1 MIPKQALK
9 KDIWR
14 EISKTR
20 SRFISIFVMSALA
33 VAFLSGLR
41 TTAPDM
47 EATADRYLDEQ
58 NMMDIE
64 IVSTLGL
71 TEEDITVLGQ
81 RNGVLIAEGLSL
93 IHI

>member
-9 KDIWR
+9 KDIVR

-33 VAFLSGLR
+33 VAFLAGLR
-41 TTAPDM
+41 TIAPDM
-47 EATADRYLDEQ
+47 EATADRYLDQQ

-64 IVSTLGL
+64 IISTLGL
-71 TEEDITVLGQ
+71 TEADIDALLFGNLCAFLGVVA
-81 RNGVLIAEGLSL
+81 GSAV
-93 IHI
+93 